1 MRKSSGRPRRRPTA
15 GLLASCGPLSL
26 LGGSFAL
33 MAGAL
38 ATPRVWGLIV
48 GALLLAV
55 LVPLWCG
62 RGGFPWRRMI
72 PAGLAVAS
80 VTWSNWL
87 LADQHSWSVAGT
99 AGLRIGLFVVPG
111 IVFAAFVRPAELGDH
126 LAQRLR
132 LPARPVVAGVVA
144 LQRFDQLGQDWAD
157 LSDARRVRGLQDW
170 RSPIRA
176 VTGFAE

>member
-87 LADQHSWSVAGT
+87 LAEQQGEAGDDHGRDERHRTEHRQHQ
-99 AGLRIGLFVVPG
+99 LR
-111 IVFAAFVRPAELGDH
+111 
-126 LAQRLR
+126 
-132 LPARPVVAGVVA
+132 
-144 LQRFDQLGQDWAD
+144 
-157 LSDARRVRGLQDW
+157 
-170 RSPIRA
+170 
-176 VTGFAE
+176 